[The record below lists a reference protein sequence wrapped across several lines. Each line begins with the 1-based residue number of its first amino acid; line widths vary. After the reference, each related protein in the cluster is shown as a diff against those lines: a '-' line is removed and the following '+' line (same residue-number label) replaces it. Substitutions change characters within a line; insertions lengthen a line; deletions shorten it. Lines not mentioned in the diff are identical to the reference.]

1 MDNCLRCDGQMEQ
14 GFMLDAGDYNV
25 TAQAKWSSGAP
36 RTSFWRLSAVPEGA
50 KTLAVTTWRCTRC
63 GRLESFAK

>member
-25 TAQAKWSSGAP
+25 TAQAKWSS
-36 RTSFWRLSAVPEGA
+36 VPG
-50 KTLAVTTWRCTRC
+50 
-63 GRLESFAK
+63 